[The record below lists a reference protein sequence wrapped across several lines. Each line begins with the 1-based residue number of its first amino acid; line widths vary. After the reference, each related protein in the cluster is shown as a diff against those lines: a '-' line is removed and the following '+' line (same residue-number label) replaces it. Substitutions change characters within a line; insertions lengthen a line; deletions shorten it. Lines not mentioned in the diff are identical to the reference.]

1 MQVYFL
7 LGKNWLWIYRNCFL
21 SFHVK
26 TERCLKKILI
36 IENASEELKNIELLL
51 PQSEFEIYFSHNKKD
66 GLEIAAR
73 YLPDLILFFFSNGKS
88 DLELLNKIFDNET
101 ALNLPLIVISNDS
114 SFDQQRAV
122 MEIGADDYI
131 PITLLEISLLKS
143 VRKRFEKLTNIKVRL
158 NKEIDTFDEITS
170 SSRND
175 DHILVKIGNKLKLVK
190 FSEMVCVLAMKE
202 YSKIITKDNCKII
215 VRKSLRNWIKI
226 LPKNLFLRIH
236 RATIINLDCVDKI
249 VRTNERTYTVHLK
262 NIEETFDFSHRYAN
276 IMRHT
281 FPT

>member
-1 MQVYFL
+1 
-7 LGKNWLWIYRNCFL
+7 
-21 SFHVK
+21 
-26 TERCLKKILI
+26 LKKILV
-36 IENASEELKNIELLL
+36 IENASAELKHIESLL
-51 PQSEFEIYFSHNKKD
+51 PQTDFEIYFSHNKKD

-73 YLPDLILFFFSNGKS
+73 YLPDLILFFFTNGKN
-88 DLELLNKIFDNET
+88 DLELVKKICDNET
-101 ALNLPLIVISNDS
+101 TVNLPLIVISNDS
-114 SFDQQRAV
+114 SFEQQRAV
-122 MEIGADDYI
+122 MELGADDFI
-131 PITLLEISLLKS
+131 PITLLEISLLNS
-143 VRKRFEKLTNIKVRL
+143 VQKRFEKLINVKIRL
-158 NKEIDTFDEITS
+158 NKEINTFDEFTS
-170 SSRND
+170 RSGNE

-190 FSEMVCVLAMKE
+190 FSEIVCVTAMKE
-202 YSKIITKDNCKII
+202 YSKIITKDSCKII

-236 RATIINLDCVDKI
+236 RATIINLDCIEKI

>member
-1 MQVYFL
+1 M
-7 LGKNWLWIYRNCFL
+7 
-21 SFHVK
+21 
-26 TERCLKKILI
+26 KKILV
-36 IENASEELKNIELLL
+36 IENASAELKHIESLL
-51 PQSEFEIYFSHNKKD
+51 PQTDFEIYFSHNKKD

-73 YLPDLILFFFSNGKS
+73 YLPDLILFFFTNGKN
-88 DLELLNKIFDNET
+88 DLELVKKICDNET
-101 ALNLPLIVISNDS
+101 TVNLPLIVISNDS
-114 SFDQQRAV
+114 SFEQQRAV
-122 MEIGADDYI
+122 MELGADDFI
-131 PITLLEISLLKS
+131 PITLLEISLLNS
-143 VRKRFEKLTNIKVRL
+143 VQKRFEKLINVKIRL
-158 NKEIDTFDEITS
+158 NKEINTFDEFTS
-170 SSRND
+170 RSGNE

-190 FSEMVCVLAMKE
+190 FSEIVCVTAMKE
-202 YSKIITKDNCKII
+202 YSKIITKDSCKII

-236 RATIINLDCVDKI
+236 RATIINLDCIEKI